1 MSLEEHRVV
10 FMVVTG
16 VLVLLVASPALSR
29 LLVFPRTE
37 FFTELWLL
45 GPNHMAEDY
54 PFNVTV
60 SEKYNLFLGIG
71 NRLGYAAYYK
81 VAVKLRNQTQSAPDS
96 FNRTFSSLPAVYE
109 IRAFVADEA
118 TWEIPL
124 SFSFDYGYNETRL
137 QVDVHSMTL
146 NGVVLEMENCEIA
159 WDQENNGFLGNLF
172 FELWI
177 YNATTNGFQYHER
190 FVSLWLNMTGS

>member
-45 GPNHMAEDY
+45 GSNHMAEDY

-60 SEKYNLFLGIG
+60 SEKYNVFLGIG

-137 QVDVHSMTL
+137 QVDVRSMTL

-159 WDQENNGFLGNLF
+159 WDPENNGFLGNLF